1 MQHTNKYNISWITG
15 KETMTRDMDAISQ
28 VHKVMHT
35 EASLLISS
43 AELPLANNVIKQ

>member
-1 MQHTNKYNISWITG
+1 MSWISG
-15 KETMTRDMDAISQ
+15 KETVTHDMYAISQ
-28 VHKVMHT
+28 VHKVMLT